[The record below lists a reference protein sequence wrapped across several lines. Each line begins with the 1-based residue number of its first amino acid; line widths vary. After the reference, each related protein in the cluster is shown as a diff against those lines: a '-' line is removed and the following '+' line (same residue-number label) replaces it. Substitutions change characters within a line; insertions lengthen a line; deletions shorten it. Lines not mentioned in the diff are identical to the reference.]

1 MAGKKPGVNGRRIPH
16 TPITVDYF
24 QRGTLPPRTL
34 FFLTHAH
41 AGSLVY
47 YNHIY
52 IYIYLLKF
60 FLKFHVCIY
69 IYKT

>member
-52 IYIYLLKF
+52 IYIYLLLKF
-60 FLKFHVCIY
+60 FFKFHVCIY
-69 IYKT
+69 I